1 MPRGRATIEQQHIT
15 ETLTQ
20 FMNNAGRYP
29 LLTGTEELELARR
42 IERGDLAAKERLI
55 NSNLR
60 LVMNL
65 ARRYQNAD
73 VELIDLVQEGTVGL
87 IRAVEKFD
95 YRKGFRFSTYATMWI
110 RQALQRGIADR
121 GRAIRLPANV
131 AGERQRFDRAE
142 RELTTTLG
150 REPTDPEIAER
161 IKSTPERVDELRN
174 LSAVTASLDRPVGDD
189 DGGAVLGDL
198 IAGESPSIDD
208 ELADKERSERLE
220 RSLEAL
226 PRMEKHVLELRY
238 GIKGDD
244 PTTATAAAKQLN
256 LTHGQLKQAEA
267 SALRRLAD
275 DPELRELIAA

>member
-1 MPRGRATIEQQHIT
+1 MIERYSP

-20 FMNNAGRYP
+20 FMEHAGRYP
-29 LLTGTEELELARR
+29 LLTGAEELELARR
-42 IERGDLAAKERLI
+42 IERGDLAAKDRLI

-60 LVMNL
+60 LVVNL
-65 ARRYQNAD
+65 AKRYQHSD
-73 VELIDLVQEGTVGL
+73 LELIDLVQEGTLGL

-95 YRKGFRFSTYATMWI
+95 HRKGFRFSTYATMWI

-142 RELTTTLG
+142 RELTTVLG
-150 REPTDPEIAER
+150 REPTDAEIAER

-174 LSAVTASLDRPVGDD
+174 LSAVTVSLDRPVGES

-198 IAGESPSIDD
+198 IAGESPSITD

-220 RSLEAL
+220 RSLAAL
-226 PRMEKHVLELRY
+226 PVMEKQVLELRY
-238 GIKGDD
+238 GIKGDQ
-244 PTTATAAAKQLN
+244 PTTATAAARQLE
-256 LTHGQLKQAEA
+256 LTYGQLKEAEA